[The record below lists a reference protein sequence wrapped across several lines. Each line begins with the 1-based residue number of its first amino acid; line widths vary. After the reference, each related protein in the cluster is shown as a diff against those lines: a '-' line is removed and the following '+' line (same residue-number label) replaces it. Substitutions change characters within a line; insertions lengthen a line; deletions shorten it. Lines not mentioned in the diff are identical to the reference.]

1 VTSTAAPHAAQAAP
15 ASSTVPVAAQGLAA
29 ALPGSAAER
38 LMLRA
43 ALREFNEDYAACLD
57 ADELERWPDFFVED
71 CRYRVLSK
79 ENHDA
84 GLPLSLIYC
93 DGRGMLL
100 DRVTAL
106 RESTVFEPRSLRHF
120 ISGVRPVAIE
130 GELIRTEAN
139 FAILECLSDRDPIVN
154 MVGRYLDTLVRTDD
168 GFLLKDRWCVYDNYR
183 IRTSLIVPV

>member
-1 VTSTAAPHAAQAAP
+1 MTTAAAP
-15 ASSTVPVAAQGLAA
+15 TPVASASESPAEGRPANAA
-29 ALPGSAAER
+29 FGASAAER

-43 ALREFNEDYAACLD
+43 ALREFHEEVAACLD

-120 ISGVRPVAIE
+120 ISGVRPVAVE
-130 GELIRTEAN
+130 GGLIRTEAN

>member
-1 VTSTAAPHAAQAAP
+1 MTPTA
-15 ASSTVPVAAQGLAA
+15 
-29 ALPGSAAER
+29 AAER
-38 LMLRA
+38 TMLRV
-43 ALREFNEDYAACLD
+43 ALRDFYEDYAACLD
-57 ADELERWPDFFVED
+57 AGELERWPGFFVDD

-120 ISGVRPVAIE
+120 LSGVRPVSIDGAT
-130 GELIRTEAN
+130 IRAEAN

-154 MVGRYLDTLVRTDD
+154 MVGRYVDTVVETDD